1 MEIVVNVPFW
11 PEECEFSL
19 EEIVSNAL
27 ETHIDSLVCDGVLED
42 YVEFNVYPKNIN
54 SKKGIN

>member
-1 MEIVVNVPFW
+1 MEVVVHASFW

-19 EEIVSNAL
+19 EEIVSNTL

-42 YVEFNVYPKNIN
+42 YVEFNVYPKKIR
-54 SKKGIN
+54 KFRR